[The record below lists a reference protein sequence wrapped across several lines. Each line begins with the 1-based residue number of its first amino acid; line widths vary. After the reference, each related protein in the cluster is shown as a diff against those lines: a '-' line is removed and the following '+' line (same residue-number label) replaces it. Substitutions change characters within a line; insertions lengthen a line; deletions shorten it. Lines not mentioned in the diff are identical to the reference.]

1 MLRRLT
7 VENYAL
13 IDKLDL
19 ELDSH
24 LNIITGET
32 GAGKSIL
39 LGALGLLLGNK
50 NESGSLRDE
59 SRNCIIEGVF
69 ELGAYSLEEFFEAHD
84 LDYEDTTVVRRMI
97 AASGKS
103 RAFVNDMPVQ
113 LSVLRELGA
122 RLIDIHSQHQ
132 NQVLADEAFRLRS
145 VDMLAGVGD
154 EVASYARVYAELK
167 SAERELER
175 MMAEAESLRKDEEWL
190 RYQVEE
196 FDAAALKQGEL
207 VELEQELAVL
217 ENAEQIGEALITVR
231 NILDAEQIGVLEQ
244 LSAAESAIA
253 HVSQNYPAGEQ
264 IAERLHSVVQE
275 LKDLGATVA
284 DDGERIEA
292 DPERLQRLTD
302 RVNMIYSMCHK
313 HHVSTLDE
321 LIAVGEKFREQL
333 ATITHSDTEIKRQ
346 RDLISSLEER
356 ARKQA
361 AVIHSA
367 REKVALHA
375 AKSIA
380 KSLIQ
385 LGMPEARF
393 DVEIVDVGDLTPT
406 GCDKVRFMFTANKNM
421 PPQPVEKVASGGE
434 LSRVMLALKALLAQK
449 AKLPTIIFDEIDTG
463 VSGRIADAMG
473 EIIRSLSDN
482 MQVVAI
488 THLPQVASKGE
499 SHFVVYKRDSRTNIT
514 HLQADERVEEI
525 AKMLSGSVI
534 TEAALSQAR
543 VLLGRGDSL
552 F

>member
-97 AASGKS
+97 SASGKS

-113 LSVLRELGA
+113 LSVLRELGT

-154 EVASYARVYAELK
+154 EVASYAKVYAELK
-167 SAERELER
+167 SAERELVR
-175 MMAEAESLRKDEEWL
+175 MMVEPESLRKDEEWL

-346 RDLISSLEER
+346 RDLISTLEKR

-361 AVIHSA
+361 AAIHSA

-380 KSLIQ
+380 KSLTQ